1 MDGRGKW
8 IPAFAGMTNQGERT
22 AEEIMPL
29 DLWIPQSVLW
39 TFGAIVALLAVA
51 TVIVAVMRRGD
62 AADRHVD
69 LAARVKSWWVLVF
82 VFAIAIS
89 FKRSVAIGFF
99 AVLSFLA
106 LKEYL
111 SLIPT
116 RRADRSVLFWA
127 YLCVPLQYV
136 WVGMHWYNL
145 FLIFIPVWA
154 FLWIA
159 MLMVLRGD
167 TKDFLRAVGTIH
179 WGLMTMVFGLSHLAY
194 LLVLPE
200 GKPIAAHGAALLLF
214 VVLLTELNDVL
225 QYVWGRTLG
234 KHKVIESVSPK
245 KTVEGLVGG
254 ALTTT
259 VIAFLLAPYLTPLT
273 PMHSIAAGLMIGF
286 GGFLGDVTISAVK
299 RDIGVKDTGSLIP
312 GHGGVLDRIDSLLF
326 TGPLFFHFMAYFYF

>member
-1 MDGRGKW
+1 M
-8 IPAFAGMTNQGERT
+8 N
-22 AEEIMPL
+22 L
-29 DLWIPQSVLW
+29 HLWIPPAVLW
-39 TFGAIVALLAVA
+39 TLGAIVALLMVASAV
-51 TVIVAVMRRGD
+51 VAVMRRGD
-62 AADRHVD
+62 ATNRHAE
-69 LAARVKSWWVLVF
+69 LAARVRSWWFLVF

-89 FKRSVAIGFF
+89 FRRGVAIAFF

-116 RRADRSVLFWA
+116 RRTDRRVLFWA
-127 YLCVPLQYV
+127 YLCVPLQYL

-159 MLMVLRGD
+159 MRMVLRGD
-167 TKDFLRAVGTIH
+167 TKDFLRAAGTIH

-194 LLVLPE
+194 LLVLPD

-214 VVLLTELNDVL
+214 VVLLTELNDVA
-225 QYVWGRTLG
+225 QYICGRTFG
-234 KHKVIESVSPK
+234 RRKVIESVSPK

-254 ALTTT
+254 VLVTT
-259 VIAFLLAPYLTPLT
+259 VIAFFLAPYLTPLT
-273 PMHSIAAGLMIGF
+273 RGDSIAVGLMIGF
-286 GGFLGDVTISAVK
+286 GGFIGDVTISAVK
-299 RDIGVKDTGSLIP
+299 RDIGVKDSGSMIP
-312 GHGGVLDRIDSLLF
+312 GHGGILDRIDSLLF

>member
-1 MDGRGKW
+1 M
-8 IPAFAGMTNQGERT
+8 N
-22 AEEIMPL
+22 L
-29 DLWIPQSVLW
+29 HLWIPPVVLW
-39 TFGAIVALLAVA
+39 TFGAIVALLVVA
-51 TVIVAVMRRGD
+51 SLIVAWMRRGD
-62 AADRHVD
+62 ASNRHAE
-69 LAARVKSWWVLVF
+69 LAARVNSWWFLVF

-89 FKRSVAIGFF
+89 FRRSVAIAFF

-116 RRADRSVLFWA
+116 RRTDRGVLFWA
-127 YLCVPLQYV
+127 YLAVPLQYV

-145 FLIFIPVWA
+145 FLIFVPVWA

-159 MLMVLRGD
+159 MLMVIRGD
-167 TKDFLRAVGTIH
+167 TKDFLRAAGTIH

-200 GKPIAAHGAALLLF
+200 GKPVAAHGAALLLF
-214 VVLLTELNDVL
+214 VVLLTELNDVA
-225 QYVWGRTLG
+225 QYVWGRALG
-234 KHKVIESVSPK
+234 RRKIIESVSPK

-259 VIAFLLAPYLTPLT
+259 VLGFLLAPYLTPLT
-273 PMHSIAAGLMIGF
+273 HGDSIAVGLMIGF

-299 RDIGVKDTGSLIP
+299 RDIGVKDSGSMIP
-312 GHGGVLDRIDSLLF
+312 GHGGILDRIDSLLF

>member
-1 MDGRGKW
+1 M
-8 IPAFAGMTNQGERT
+8 N
-22 AEEIMPL
+22 L
-29 DLWIPQSVLW
+29 HLWIPPAVLW
-39 TFGAIVALLAVA
+39 TFGAIVALLVVA
-51 TVIVAVMRRGD
+51 TGVVAAMRRGD
-62 AADRHVD
+62 GGDRHAE
-69 LAARVKSWWVLVF
+69 LAARVKSWWVLVV

-89 FKRSVAIGFF
+89 FRRSVAIAFF

-106 LKEYL
+106 LKEYF

-116 RRADRSVLFWA
+116 RRADRRVLFWA
-127 YLCVPLQYV
+127 YLCVPLQYL
-136 WVGMHWYNL
+136 WIGMHWYNL

-159 MLMVLRGD
+159 MRMVLRGD
-167 TKDFLRAVGTIH
+167 TKDFLRAAGTIH

-194 LLVLPE
+194 LLVLPD
-200 GKPIAAHGAALLLF
+200 GKPVPAHGAALLLF

-234 KHKVIESVSPK
+234 KRKVIEPVSPK

-259 VIAFLLAPYLTPLT
+259 VVAVLLAPVLTPLT
-273 PMHSIAAGLMIGF
+273 RMDSVAVGLMIGF

-299 RDIGVKDTGSLIP
+299 RDIGVKDTGTMIP
-312 GHGGVLDRIDSLLF
+312 GHGGILDRIDSLLF
-326 TGPLFFHFMAYFYF
+326 TAPLFFHFMAFFYF

>member
-1 MDGRGKW
+1 M
-8 IPAFAGMTNQGERT
+8 N
-22 AEEIMPL
+22 L
-29 DLWIPQSVLW
+29 HLWIQPNTLW
-39 TFGAIVALLAVA
+39 TLGAVVALLLVA
-51 TVIVAVMRRGD
+51 TVIVAIMRRGD
-62 AADRHVD
+62 TTNRHAE
-69 LAARVKSWWVLVF
+69 LAARVRSWWVLVF
-82 VFAIAIS
+82 VFAVAIA
-89 FKRSVAIGFF
+89 FKRSIAIGFF
-99 AVLSFLA
+99 AILSFLA

-116 RRADRSVLFWA
+116 RRADRRVLFWA

-136 WVGMHWYNL
+136 WIGMHWYNL

-159 MLMVLRGD
+159 MRMVLRGD
-167 TKDFLRAVGTIH
+167 TKDFLRAAGTIH

-194 LLVLPE
+194 LLVLPD
-200 GKPIAAHGAALLLF
+200 GKAVPAHGAALLLF

-234 KHKVIESVSPK
+234 KRKVIESVSPK

-259 VIAFLLAPYLTPLT
+259 VISFFLAPVLTPLT
-273 PMHSIAAGLMIGF
+273 PGDSIAVGLMIGF

-299 RDIGVKDTGSLIP
+299 RDIGVKDSGSLIP
-312 GHGGVLDRIDSLLF
+312 GHGGILDRIDSLLF
-326 TGPLFFHFMAYFYF
+326 TGPLFFHFMAFFYF

>member
-1 MDGRGKW
+1 V
-8 IPAFAGMTNQGERT
+8 N
-22 AEEIMPL
+22 L
-29 DLWIPQSVLW
+29 HLWIPPAVLW
-39 TFGAIVALLAVA
+39 TLGAIVALLVFASAV
-51 TVIVAVMRRGD
+51 VAIMRRGD
-62 AADRHVD
+62 ATNRHAE
-69 LAARVKSWWVLVF
+69 LAARVRSWWFLVF

-89 FKRSVAIGFF
+89 FRRSVAIAFF

-116 RRADRSVLFWA
+116 RRTDRRVLFWA
-127 YLCVPLQYV
+127 YLCVPLQYL

-159 MLMVLRGD
+159 MRMVLRGD
-167 TKDFLRAVGTIH
+167 TKDFLRAAGTIH

-194 LLVLPE
+194 LLVLPD

-214 VVLLTELNDVL
+214 VVLLTELNDVA
-225 QYVWGRTLG
+225 QYICGRTFG
-234 KHKVIESVSPK
+234 RHKVIESVSPK

-254 ALTTT
+254 VLATT
-259 VIAFLLAPYLTPLT
+259 VIAFFLAPYLTPLT
-273 PMHSIAAGLMIGF
+273 RGDSIAVGLMIGF
-286 GGFLGDVTISAVK
+286 GGFIGDVTISAVK
-299 RDIGVKDTGSLIP
+299 RDIGVKDTGSMIP
-312 GHGGVLDRIDSLLF
+312 GHGGILDRIDSLLF